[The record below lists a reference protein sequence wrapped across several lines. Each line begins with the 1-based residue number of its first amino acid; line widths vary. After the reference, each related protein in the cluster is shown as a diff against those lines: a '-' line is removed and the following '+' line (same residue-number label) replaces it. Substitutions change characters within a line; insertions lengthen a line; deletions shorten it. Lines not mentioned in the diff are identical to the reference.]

1 MQNVPT
7 PRCRCEAHA
16 VLVGTRNAE
25 WDAKMLCDSCSFS
38 AKWCSNAVQ
47 AAQSEAPRSRP
58 QVLDPKAIIAMPSGV
73 VLSNVAMAY
82 APLAPFGCG
91 RKETADGCAMRSIN
105 EAATDRARDER
116 EKFVP
121 HSVFG
126 RFYLLYPTGRPF
138 VVIDCITVNRPRG
151 RADHPRRHSHLKG

>member
-38 AKWCSNAVQ
+38 AKWCSYGSLLKRSTSVEAASLGPKSHHRNAFRCRAV
-47 AAQSEAPRSRP
+47 ECCH
-58 QVLDPKAIIAMPSGV
+58 GV
-73 VLSNVAMAY
+73 C
-82 APLAPFGCG
+82 PLAPFGCG

-105 EAATDRARDER
+105 EAATDRARATK
-116 EKFVP
+116 EKSSF
-121 HSVFG
+121 HTASLEDFTSCT
-126 RFYLLYPTGRPF
+126 RTGRPF